1 MTPAPQGCKGENFY
15 AIFTRIRVFS
25 TPFLRAQIHTD
36 DLINDGF
43 AHMDFF
49 YLLLLVLLIGATAGF
64 LRLCV
69 RLEDRK

>member
-1 MTPAPQGCKGENFY
+1 
-15 AIFTRIRVFS
+15 VFS
-25 TPFLRAQIHTD
+25 TPFLRAQIQTG
-36 DLINDGF
+36 DLINDGC